1 MILFYGKKV
10 FIQSNFKSLYC
21 FRFCEIIKNQ
31 IFLEINLN
39 FGFIIIIKEVNF
51 HLQKK

>member
-1 MILFYGKKV
+1 MIAILWNKILFNIILK
-10 FIQSNFKSLYC
+10 LYC

-39 FGFIIIIKEVNF
+39 FGFIK
-51 HLQKK
+51 L